1 MAELGP
7 VGAHIAAAVRAQN
20 RLNAGNTVQICLVE
34 DEIDLSNLI
43 KTYLEKA
50 GYHVTCFTKGNDAIN
65 YIGSDVD
72 LWILDIMLGDDVNG
86 YDIIKEI
93 RKKERIN

>member
-1 MAELGP
+1 MF
-7 VGAHIAAAVRAQN
+7 R
-20 RLNAGNTVQICLVE
+20 ICLVE
-34 DEIDLSNLI
+34 DEIDLANLI

-50 GYHVTCFTKGNDAIN
+50 GYQVTLFNKGNDALN
-65 YIGSDVD
+65 YIGNDVD

-93 RKKERIN
+93 RKKDNNVPVIFTSARDQELDKILGL